1 MNMVDVLGPEQEEIN
16 DQWTEFFKNYRDRM
30 PEQATA
36 LTLGSVFL
44 LLMEDCGPPVDE
56 IVPVVVAVLNTYV
69 DMHSN
74 HTGYLN

>member
-1 MNMVDVLGPEQEEIN
+1 MDMVDILGPEQEEIN

-44 LLMEDCGPPVDE
+44 LLMEEYGPPVDE
-56 IVPVVVAVLNTYV
+56 IVPVVVAVLNAYV
-69 DMHSN
+69 DMN
-74 HTGYLN
+74 TGNTGYLN